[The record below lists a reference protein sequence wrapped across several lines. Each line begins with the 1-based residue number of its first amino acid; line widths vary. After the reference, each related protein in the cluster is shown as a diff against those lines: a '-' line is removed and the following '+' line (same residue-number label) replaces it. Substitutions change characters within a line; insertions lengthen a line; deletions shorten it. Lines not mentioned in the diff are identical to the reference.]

1 MENVST
7 INTFNPQNVYL
18 TYQSPNTNEQYD
30 QPVDTLVESGTL
42 STDDEQDMDIVSVTV
57 PNTPFTTVNPKN
69 VYLIYENN
77 SSQCVADVVQNGTLC
92 DESDDLNIISV
103 EIVSE
108 FN

>member
-30 QPVDTLVESGTL
+30 QPVDTLVEIGTL
-42 STDDEQDMDIVSVTV
+42 STDDEQDMEIVSVTV
-57 PNTPFTTVNPKN
+57 PNTPFTTVNPQN